1 MICLYGEL
9 SGVETL
15 CHLMVISEMEE
26 AIISIPNPFNQDTV
40 IDLYLTLDRDTI
52 NKVELVNNS
61 PYISTDIKI
70 NAKILSSEKNSNY
83 FEKDN
88 LELIKN
94 YASSYVKSNVEDYL
108 YKTSKE
114 FKSDINNFGT
124 SSLKNFFT
132 DKEYKEYNWHENYK
146 NAFFDV
152 EVDTSIKS
160 GMLLT
165 ET

>member
-1 MICLYGEL
+1 
-9 SGVETL
+9 
-15 CHLMVISEMEE
+15 MVISEMEE

-94 YASSYVKSNVEDYL
+94 YASSYVKSNVENYL

-114 FKSDINNFGT
+114 FKSDIAGFGKYMLPKYLTWQDWIDSDWSNNY
-124 SSLKNFFT
+124 
-132 DKEYKEYNWHENYK
+132 E

-152 EVDTSIKS
+152 SIETNIQS
-160 GMLLT
+160 GYLYNKI
-165 ET
+165 

>member
-88 LELIKN
+88 LDLIKS
-94 YASSYVKSNVEDYL
+94 YASSYVKSNVENYL

-114 FKSDINNFGT
+114 FKSDIDLFGRYAVKYF
-124 SSLKNFFT
+124 SSW
-132 DKEYKEYNWHENYK
+132 DKWLEYNWLDNYQ

-152 EVDTSIKS
+152 NVDLDVVSSYLIS
-160 GMLLT
+160 
-165 ET
+165 

>member
-94 YASSYVKSNVEDYL
+94 YASSYVKSNVENYL

-114 FKSDINNFGT
+114 FKSDIDLFGRYAVKYFGT
-124 SSLKNFFT
+124 W
-132 DKEYKEYNWHENYK
+132 DKWLEYNWLDNYQ
-146 NAFFDV
+146 NSFFDV
-152 EVDTSIKS
+152 NVDLDVVSSYLIS
-160 GMLLT
+160 
-165 ET
+165 

>member
-88 LELIKN
+88 LE
-94 YASSYVKSNVEDYL
+94 DYL

-114 FKSDINNFGT
+114 FKSDIDLFGRYAVKYFGT
-124 SSLKNFFT
+124 W
-132 DKEYKEYNWHENYK
+132 DKWLEYNWLDNYQ
-146 NAFFDV
+146 NSFFDV
-152 EVDTSIKS
+152 NVDLDVVSSYLIS
-160 GMLLT
+160 
-165 ET
+165 